1 MFVDEAKF
9 SIVAGKG
16 GDGCVSFRR
25 EKYIPKGGPDGGD
38 GGSGGDIIFKAV
50 DNAHTL
56 AEYRMQKTFSAE
68 NGRPGAKNNRTG
80 RGGETLILSV
90 PMGTQVHSEG
100 HVIADLVKKGQ
111 EVILARGGIGGK
123 GNAGFVSSIRQ
134 APNFAEKGDI
144 GESLALEIEL
154 KLVADVAL
162 VGYPS
167 VGKSTLISVV
177 SNAKPK
183 IANYPFTTLVP
194 NLGVSLIDDREIMFV
209 DIPGLIEDASEGKGL
224 GHKFLR
230 HIERARFVLHLI
242 DANSNTPFEDFK
254 KIQTELKKFSQK
266 LADKP
271 WLPVFTKVDTTD
283 EELEVFLCDEFE
295 KKFGIRPWLV
305 SAATHEGVQELLR
318 EIVKQVPPLEEV
330 EPLVEEDDPAFVEFR
345 PGKNVEEDP
354 RRVIIEKHENWWS
367 ISNPRI
373 EQIVRQTNM
382 DHDEARE
389 RVYDVLKKWN
399 ITDDLSKKGAIPGE
413 QMQIGETLLEYRG

>member
-1 MFVDEAKF
+1 M
-9 SIVAGKG
+9 AGKG
-16 GDGCVSFRR
+16 GDGCVSYRR

-38 GGSGGDIIFKAV
+38 GGRGGDIIFKAI

-56 AEYRMQKTFSAE
+56 VDYRMQKTFSAE
-68 NGRPGAKNNRTG
+68 NGNSGEKNNRTG
-80 RGGETLILSV
+80 RSGEDLILNV
-90 PMGTQVHSEG
+90 PIGTQIRSEG
-100 HVIADLVKKGQ
+100 RIIADLVQKGQ
-111 EVILARGGIGGK
+111 EIILARGGIGGK

-134 APNFAEKGDI
+134 APNFAELGDI
-144 GESLALEIEL
+144 GGSLDLEIEL

-167 VGKSTLISVV
+167 VGKSTFISVV

-183 IANYPFTTLVP
+183 IADYPFTTLVP
-194 NLGVSLIDDREIMFV
+194 NLGVSRVNDREIMFV
-209 DIPGLIEDASEGKGL
+209 DIPGLIEGASEGKGL
-224 GHKFLR
+224 GHQFLR

-242 DANSNTPFEDFK
+242 DANSDTPFADFE
-254 KIQTELKKFSQK
+254 KIQTELKKFSQN

-283 EELEVFLCDEFE
+283 EELETFLCDEFE

-305 SAATHEGVQELLR
+305 SAVTHEGVQKLLQ
-318 EIVKQVPPLEEV
+318 EIEKQVPPLDEV
-330 EPLVEEDDPAFVEFR
+330 APLTEEEDDPAFVEFK
-345 PGKNVEEDP
+345 PGTNVEEDP
-354 RRVIIEKHENWWS
+354 RRVIIEKQENWWS

-399 ITDDLSKKGAIPGE
+399 VTDELSRRGAIPGE
-413 QMQIGETLLEYRG
+413 QIQIGESLFEYRG